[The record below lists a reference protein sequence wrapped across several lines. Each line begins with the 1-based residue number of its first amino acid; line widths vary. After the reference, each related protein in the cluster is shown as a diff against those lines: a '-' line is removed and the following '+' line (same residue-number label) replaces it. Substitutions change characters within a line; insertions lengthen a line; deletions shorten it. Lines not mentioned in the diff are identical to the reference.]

1 MIVRSDGFW
10 HFMKIKL
17 DPARGIILETERV
30 QNRGRLTMTASF
42 ISGSEAAHRIKGL
55 IHADTQIGKDSL
67 SYCETD
73 ILFR

>member
-1 MIVRSDGFW
+1 
-10 HFMKIKL
+10 MKIKL

-42 ISGSEAAHRIKGL
+42 IPGSEAAHRIKGL